1 MKLKPL
7 LTHFSEHFLKARTL
21 EKRKQSDISLTRYDT
36 EDALERIIQRY
47 AAIISHADLPLTP
60 KELNHVL
67 KRVPINGGMA
77 DSTQIVEVLADMLA
91 GVKEL
96 DPEVIA
102 KIRSLDYTQ
111 TIVLLDQLEVLF
123 LKKEKAKRP

>member
-1 MKLKPL
+1 MKLTPL

-21 EKRKQSDISLTRYDT
+21 EKRKQSDISLTRYDK
-36 EDALERIIQRY
+36 EDALERIVQRY
-47 AAIISHADLPLTP
+47 AAIISHVDLHLTP
-60 KELNHVL
+60 DELKHIL
-67 KRVPINGGMA
+67 KRVPINGGIA
-77 DSTQIVEVLADMLA
+77 DSTQIIEVLGDMLA

-123 LKKEKAKRP
+123 LKQIKRS